1 MPYRLVLG
9 AVPESRRQVTYVVRV
24 QDGILP
30 RSTIDEIAARM
41 RARLD
46 ARGEISAE
54 VVVAQGYSKST
65 LRLFGSPY
73 SVSLVRGDVQCGNQ
87 LGPAGVVFAD
97 VTARWRNKD

>member
-1 MPYRLVLG
+1 MPYRLLLG
-9 AVPESRRQVTYVVRV
+9 TVPESRRQVTYVVRV

-30 RSTIDEIAARM
+30 RSAIDELTERV
-41 RARLD
+41 RDRLD

-73 SVSLVRGDVQCGNQ
+73 SVSLVRAAIIN
-87 LGPAGVVFAD
+87 AGINWLPLESFLPM
-97 VTARWRNKD
+97 